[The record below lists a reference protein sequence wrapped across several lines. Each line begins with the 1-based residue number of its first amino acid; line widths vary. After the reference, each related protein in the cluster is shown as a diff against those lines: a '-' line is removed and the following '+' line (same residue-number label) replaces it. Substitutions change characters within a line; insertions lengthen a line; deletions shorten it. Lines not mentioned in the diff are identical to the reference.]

1 MFYLLHGNDEF
12 TCREHLKKLRKQGD
26 YGYNSDTY
34 VGGETPLA
42 TLIATCDTFPFLTD
56 ARLVVLEGL
65 PKKRK
70 GEETSAGTAET
81 GGTKEAPADN
91 TKKCQKRSKNAT
103 ESRDGFAKGWVEYS
117 VRLPPT

>member
-1 MFYLLHGNDEF
+1 MFYLLHGNDAF

-34 VGGETPLA
+34 AGGETPMA
-42 TLIATCDTFPFLTD
+42 TLIATCDTFPFLTE

-70 GEETSAGTAET
+70 GEEAGTGAAEA
-81 GGTKEAPADN
+81 GEAKEAPAEKP
-91 TKKCQKRSKNAT
+91 KKGKKSSKNAT
-103 ESRDGFAKGWVEYS
+103 ESRGGF
-117 VRLPPT
+117 

>member
-12 TCREHLKKLRKQGD
+12 TCREHLKKLRTQGD

-34 VGGETPLA
+34 TGGETPLA

-70 GEETSAGTAET
+70 GEDASANVAEHKGAKDT
-81 GGTKEAPADN
+81 PAD
-91 TKKCQKRSKNAT
+91 KRAT
-103 ESRDGFAKGWVEYS
+103 LDS
-117 VRLPPT
+117 

>member
-34 VGGETPLA
+34 AGAETSLA
-42 TLIATCDTFPFLTD
+42 TLTATCDTFPFLTD

-70 GEETSAGTAET
+70 GEDAGAATTEP
-81 GGTKEAPADN
+81 KDAPADRP
-91 TKKCQKRSKNAT
+91 KKGKKSSKNST
-103 ESRDGFAKGWVEYS
+103 E
-117 VRLPPT
+117 T